1 MVGRSSL
8 LSRRTGFNACLLAST
23 VLFAGC
29 EGCQDIDTY
38 IEAAFYSSEA
48 GATLAGPTEATE
60 GDQLTYDVGGQIGK
74 GATCPEQLTLSYSSD
89 TRADES
95 FALAAMATKN
105 DLVINNPATV
115 TVGGQCRIKPV
126 RRTLSL
132 TGLTF
137 SDRSSRRVLNVV
149 ATLRASPKDGG
160 QVTLQNKLRRS
171 FVVKRLVVSQKP
183 APKVKPGPV
192 TPPPPPPVSGAKPK
206 ADLVVRKVPLL
217 AGSAINLDARAS
229 TDAEGSIAGY
239 AFEWDASNA
248 GFEQAGTNPVAIVP
262 GPLQV
267 EGQTRQISV
276 TVSDAA
282 GQVDTF
288 THSLL
293 VRGSSGM
300 NGSFNFASEVVKP
313 DQDVVVT
320 PTASPTAELALLD
333 SDADGQF
340 DDGTLS
346 GPNVATGG
354 QSFPPFR
361 FSTLGYHLVAV
372 RLENPNVAADDPG
385 FATQIYRLVN
395 VTSTGTAAAAA
406 RAGSRAAKP
415 RTLTVPVSFSRPKI
429 LSRGKASIA
438 RTGGLRISGL
448 LINGRVRGRI
458 PRKTPAAQKRAL
470 SGIGSGTFA
479 ASGTGTL
486 TGVGTRTLIQGSLT
500 MLVRA
505 RGDKATQVCLRLTAG
520 GPRNGAYRTLGAT
533 GKAKGYSSAGVL
545 PVLTFDILAN
555 KGLNAATFALKKGR
569 AKALPAACR
578 ALVKKLP
585 A

>member
-1 MVGRSSL
+1 MVDRSSL
-8 LSRRTGFNACLLAST
+8 LSRRTGFNACLLAIT

-29 EGCQDIDTY
+29 EGCESIDTY
-38 IEAAFYSSEA
+38 IEAAYYSNAA

-74 GATCPEQLTLSYSSD
+74 GANCPEQLTLSYSSD
-89 TRADES
+89 TRSDES
-95 FALAAMATKN
+95 FAQAAIATKN

-115 TVGGQCRIKPV
+115 TVGGQCRIKPI
-126 RRTLSL
+126 RRSLSL

-149 ATLRASPKDGG
+149 ATLWASPKDGG
-160 QVTLQNKLRRS
+160 QITFKNKAQRS

-183 APKVKPGPV
+183 VKPGPV

-229 TDAEGSIAGY
+229 TDAEGAIAGY

-248 GFEQAGTNPVAIVP
+248 GFEQAGTNPLAVVP

-276 TVSDAA
+276 TVSDSA

-288 THSLL
+288 SHSLL

-300 NGSFNFASEVVKP
+300 NGSFNFASDVVKP

-346 GPNVATGG
+346 GPNAAIGN

-372 RLENPNVAADDPG
+372 RLENPNVAPDDPG

-458 PRKTPAAQKRAL
+458 PRQTPAAQKRAL

-486 TGVGTRTLIQGSLT
+486 TGIGTRTLIGGSLT

-533 GKAKGYSSAGVL
+533 GKARGYSSAGVL